1 MPRPP
6 ARCREHSVRGT
17 NLRPWS
23 QGDDNGLCGLF
34 ATVNAVGDARGPQ
47 DTSPSEALASKRG
60 HMAMRKWLIWA
71 AALVVAG
78 ATATATATATAAE
91 NLTSARTELAPIGN
105 LRVGILVGSLGPSTF
120 YTVSDS

>member
-47 DTSPSEALASKRG
+47 DTSPSEALASKQG
-60 HMAMRKWLIWA
+60 HMAMRKWLILA

-78 ATATATATATAAE
+78 ATATAAE
-91 NLTSARTELAPIGN
+91 NLTSARTELAPTGN